1 VENRKIRVLEVAAI
15 DLTIKNL
22 LLPLIQ
28 SLLANG
34 YEVDISCTKGKESA
48 ILEKEGY
55 NFKYVRID
63 RRFNLFSNL
72 KSIFR
77 LYRVMKQ
84 GGYDIVH
91 VHTPSAA
98 VLARIAA
105 KLARIPIVI
114 YTAHGFYF
122 HENMPKLEYMFFAHL
137 EKILGRYFTDYIFVQ
152 SKEDY
157 EIAKKLRIIDAGK
170 LIWINNGVDLERFN
184 PSKVKIDIALF
195 KQMLGIPSNG
205 IVITYIGRIVKE
217 KGVLDLLE
225 AFSRIARHYNDVYL
239 LLVGDVLSSERDRE
253 TEQMIKD
260 FLNLEKISD
269 KIIMTG
275 YREDISEILR
285 ITDIFVLPSYREGLP
300 RSIIEAMAM
309 GVPVIATNIRG
320 CREEVIDGE
329 TGILVPPGDV
339 EALTSAILKLY
350 KDLELRERMGSN
362 GRKKAEK
369 EYDEKKVIEKEKR
382 LFEYLKIHKFMNV
395 GDTI

>member
-1 VENRKIRVLEVAAI
+1 
-15 DLTIKNL
+15 
-22 LLPLIQ
+22 
-28 SLLANG
+28 
-34 YEVDISCTKGKESA
+34 
-48 ILEKEGY
+48 
-55 NFKYVRID
+55 
-63 RRFNLFSNL
+63 
-72 KSIFR
+72 
-77 LYRVMKQ
+77 
-84 GGYDIVH
+84 
-91 VHTPSAA
+91 
-98 VLARIAA
+98 
-105 KLARIPIVI
+105 
-114 YTAHGFYF
+114 
-122 HENMPKLEYMFFAHL
+122 
-137 EKILGRYFTDYIFVQ
+137 
-152 SKEDY
+152 
-157 EIAKKLRIIDAGK
+157 
-170 LIWINNGVDLERFN
+170 
-184 PSKVKIDIALF
+184 
-195 KQMLGIPSNG
+195 MLGIPSNG

-260 FLNLEKISD
+260 FLNLEKISN

-309 GVPVIATNIRG
+309 SVPVIATNIRG

-369 EYDEKKVIEKEKR
+369 EYDEKKVLEKEKR